1 MNKFEE
7 KKLREY
13 VRNKLEYLHQEN
25 LNEAKSIS
33 KIEDMVRKKAR
44 EILLE
49 AGIGSD
55 STTSRSTG
63 INVLASTLK
72 QVVPIIKQAYAQLT
86 TSDGQKKSFRAH
98 IIQNAINT
106 LMKVDILST
115 GEKKGGGVN
124 ADEPEESAAPT
135 VEPDNPELEPEDELA
150 MAISDEEE
158 KEAPQE
164 ITEAPNPDIDLDVD
178 VDPDNEIPD
187 LPEGEDKFIDIDE
200 KPKKETKGGAAQDIP
215 FVKIPS
221 MDKTGMELAQRTF
234 PKVQKQVGD
243 AYSILSDPTDRDEY
257 ADYLVANLKLY
268 FDQFDQESSPD
279 IPEPESDPYNQIKQ
293 RSAQLSG
300 IQENLVF
307 TKLMKMLK
315 G

>member
-1 MNKFEE
+1 
-7 KKLREY
+7 
-13 VRNKLEYLHQEN
+13 
-25 LNEAKSIS
+25 
-33 KIEDMVRKKAR
+33 
-44 EILLE
+44 
-49 AGIGSD
+49 
-55 STTSRSTG
+55 
-63 INVLASTLK
+63 
-72 QVVPIIKQAYAQLT
+72 
-86 TSDGQKKSFRAH
+86 

>member
-1 MNKFEE
+1 M
-7 KKLREY
+7 
-13 VRNKLEYLHQEN
+13 H
-25 LNEAKSIS
+25 
-33 KIEDMVRKKAR
+33 
-44 EILLE
+44 ILL
-49 AGIGSD
+49 
-55 STTSRSTG
+55 TTVG
-63 INVLASTLK
+63 VTLK
-72 QVVPIIKQAYAQLT
+72 LDSIGTGYSVIIIDY
-86 TSDGQKKSFRAH
+86 
-98 IIQNAINT
+98 IISG
-106 LMKVDILST
+106 DPGT
-115 GEKKGGGVN
+115 GGY
-124 ADEPEESAAPT
+124 
-135 VEPDNPELEPEDELA
+135 
-150 MAISDEEE
+150 M
-158 KEAPQE
+158 
-164 ITEAPNPDIDLDVD
+164 DVD